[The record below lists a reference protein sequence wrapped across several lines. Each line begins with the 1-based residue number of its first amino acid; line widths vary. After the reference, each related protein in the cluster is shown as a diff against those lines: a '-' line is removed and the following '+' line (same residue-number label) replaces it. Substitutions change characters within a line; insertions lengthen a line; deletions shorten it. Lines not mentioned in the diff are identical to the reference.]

1 MALKLELEQWQ
12 HACEAYDNRDYDSA
26 LRAFYNM
33 ADNAKMHFNIGLILA
48 SLEDHERAVAAYS
61 TAISMDP
68 FFAVAYFQMGV
79 SHFVLNH
86 LDAAKQDFDN
96 ALQKLRG
103 NPIINYQQ
111 LGLAFRLYSCEVL
124 FNRGICNLYLGK
136 IDAGLTDLYHA
147 QKAKMTE
154 EHEVI
159 DQAVRD
165 RGKGYSVYSIPPGVL
180 YRPPE
185 NRLRQLRGVDM
196 FAAADKLQRL
206 QQQQQQKPFGNGG
219 MGGFGNNNN
228 SHLGVG
234 MVGGGGL
241 GRNNSVLLRRQPQQ
255 QLPPHMAPMPPIQ
268 QRSIP
273 SPLPSN
279 STSTSSSPYSR
290 RPTNPS
296 VPTLI
301 PSQQQQPPQQPPQQ
315 PQPQPI
321 QSQHP
326 RRRKDSNVTDD
337 WGDSQSSLSS
347 FSSRYRSDGRR
358 IDSGFESTHEQDRYS
373 SSSSTGRNST
383 RSHKTGRYSPPPV
396 PPIPRSQSSN
406 NYDDFDSSS
415 PTGTTTTSQ
424 FDLELDEVYGS
435 LHNLSIHASSGAS
448 NASLDRPFTPQPS
461 TSSSSTSKDTTNK
474 IKIKVHF
481 SDTRILLMSTHVTFD
496 ELLQK
501 VKSKFNAPPSL
512 RLQYKDEDDEMV
524 IMIDDDDLNMAR
536 QICRMRTNGHL
547 ERMEIWCT
555 T

>member
-12 HACEAYDNRDYDSA
+12 HACEAFDNRDYDTA

-48 SLEDHERAVAAYS
+48 TLEDHERAIAAYN
-61 TAISMDP
+61 TAISLDP

-79 SHFVLNH
+79 SHFVLNQ
-86 LDAAKQDFDN
+86 LEAARQDFDN

-124 FNRGICNLYLGK
+124 LNRGICNLYLGK

-154 EHEVI
+154 EHDVI

-185 NRLRQLRGVDM
+185 NRLRQLQGVDM

-206 QQQQQQKPFGNGG
+206 QQQHYQQQQHSK
-219 MGGFGNNNN
+219 FGNNG
-228 SHLGVG
+228 LGVPNN
-234 MVGGGGL
+234 GGGL

-255 QLPPHMAPMPPIQ
+255 KVSPPPLQPLLQQQ

-273 SPLPSN
+273 SPLPSS
-279 STSTSSSPYSR
+279 STSTTSSSLYSR

-296 VPTLI
+296 VPTI
-301 PSQQQQPPQQPPQQ
+301 PSQQQQQQP
-315 PQPQPI
+315 
-321 QSQHP
+321 SHS

-347 FSSRYRSDGRR
+347 YSSRYRSDGRR

-383 RSHKTGRYSPPPV
+383 RSHKTNRYSPPPV
-396 PPIPRSQSSN
+396 PPIPRSQSSH

-415 PTGTTTTSQ
+415 SPTGTTNSQ

-435 LHNLSIHASSGAS
+435 LHNLSMHTSSSTTGIGPIGATTS
-448 NASLDRPFTPQPS
+448 NGSLDRPFTPQPS
-461 TSSSSTSKDTTNK
+461 LSSTSSSTSKDTTNK

-496 ELLQK
+496 ELLHK
-501 VKSKFNAPPSL
+501 VKTKFNAPSTL
-512 RLQYKDEDDEMV
+512 RLQYKDEDEEMV

-536 QICRMRTNGHL
+536 QICRMRTNSSNP

>member
-12 HACEAYDNRDYDSA
+12 HACEAFDSKDYDSA

-48 SLEDHERAVAAYS
+48 SVEDHERAIHAYS

-79 SHFVLNH
+79 SQFVLNH
-86 LDAAKQDFDN
+86 MEAARQAFDS
-96 ALQKLRG
+96 AFQKLRG

-124 FNRGICNLYLGK
+124 FNRGICQLYLGK

-147 QKAKMTE
+147 QKSKMTE

-206 QQQQQQKPFGNGG
+206 QQQQQHLKAPMAGG
-219 MGGFGNNNN
+219 I
-228 SHLGVG
+228 
-234 MVGGGGL
+234 

-255 QLPPHMAPMPPIQ
+255 QQPPPPP
-268 QRSIP
+268 RSIP
-273 SPLPSN
+273 SPLPSS
-279 STSTSSSPYSR
+279 STSTTSSSLYSR

-296 VPTLI
+296 VPII
-301 PSQQQQPPQQPPQQ
+301 PSQQQQQQQQ
-315 PQPQPI
+315 RD
-321 QSQHP
+321 P

-337 WGDSQSSLSS
+337 WGDSQSSISS
-347 FSSRYRSDGRR
+347 YSSRYRSDGRR

-383 RSHKTGRYSPPPV
+383 RSHKTSRYSPPPV
-396 PPIPRSQSSN
+396 PPIPRSQS
-406 NYDDFDSSS
+406 NYDEYENNGQ
-415 PTGTTTTSQ
+415 TQ

-435 LHNLSIHASSGAS
+435 LHNLSMQAGGS

-461 TSSSSTSKDTTNK
+461 TSSSSSKDPNK
-474 IKIKVHF
+474 IKIKVHY
-481 SDTRILLMSTHVTFD
+481 SDTRILLMSTTVTFD
-496 ELLQK
+496 ELLHK
-501 VKSKFNAPPSL
+501 VRHKFNAPPTL

-524 IMIDDDDLNMAR
+524 IMIDDDDLSMAR
-536 QICRMRTNGHL
+536 QICRMRNGSP

>member
-12 HACEAYDNRDYDSA
+12 HACEAFDNRDYDSA

-48 SLEDHERAVAAYS
+48 SLEDHERAIAAYS

-86 LDAAKQDFDN
+86 MEAARQDFDN

-124 FNRGICNLYLGK
+124 FNRGICQLYLGK

-147 QKAKMTE
+147 QKSKMTE

-206 QQQQQQKPFGNGG
+206 QQQHKQPFA
-219 MGGFGNNNN
+219 
-228 SHLGVG
+228 
-234 MVGGGGL
+234 GGGL

-255 QLPPHMAPMPPIQ
+255 QQHPQPPLPQPLP
-268 QRSIP
+268 RSIPP
-273 SPLPSN
+273 SPLPSS
-279 STSTSSSPYSR
+279 STSTTSSSFYSR

-296 VPTLI
+296 VPVL
-301 PSQQQQPPQQPPQQ
+301 PQQ
-315 PQPQPI
+315 PQLQ
-321 QSQHP
+321 QSRSSDHP

-347 FSSRYRSDGRR
+347 YSSRYRSDGRR

-383 RSHKTGRYSPPPV
+383 RSHKTSRYSPPPV
-396 PPIPRSQSSN
+396 PPIPRSQS
-406 NYDDFDSSS
+406 NYDEFDS
-415 PTGTTTTSQ
+415 PTTTSITTAGTSQ

-435 LHNLSIHASSGAS
+435 LHNLSMHAAGNGS

-461 TSSSSTSKDTTNK
+461 TSTSSAKDLPNK
-474 IKIKVHF
+474 IKIKVHY
-481 SDTRILLMSTHVTFD
+481 SDTRILLMPTHVTFD
-496 ELLQK
+496 ELLHK
-501 VKSKFNAPPSL
+501 VRHKFNAPPSL

-524 IMIDDDDLNMAR
+524 IMIDDDDLSMAR
-536 QICRMRTNGHL
+536 QICRMRNGSSP
-547 ERMEIWCT
+547 ERMEIWCIA
-555 T
+555 